1 MRFLFLFLFAL
12 SLPSPAQETY
22 PAKPIRIVVGYSA
35 GGGNDLIARV
45 IAPHTSDAL
54 GQPVVIENRPG
65 AQGIIAAELVAK
77 SAPDGYTLLMGPSG
91 PMTINPAIYSKL
103 PYSPLRD
110 FAPIA
115 MIGSFP
121 LIVAVN
127 PRLPVRSIRELID
140 YAKANP
146 GNANYASSAGIFQI
160 ATELFKQKTGTRFE
174 MIPYKGSG
182 ESVQA
187 VAAGQV
193 TMTFVDPPPAAGA
206 LKSGAVRGL
215 AVTSATRHPS
225 WPDLP
230 TLKELGMPDME
241 VPVWMA
247 LFAPAKTPP
256 AIVARLQREVARAV
270 RLPEIKER
278 FAAMGVDPVGGTSEE
293 LARQLVRD
301 IEKWTAVARAAGIKN
316 D

>member
-54 GQPVVIENRPG
+54 GQPGVIENSPG

-77 SAPDGYTLLMGPSG
+77 SAPDGSTLLMGPSG

-121 LIVAVN
+121 L
-127 PRLPVRSIRELID
+127 
-140 YAKANP
+140 
-146 GNANYASSAGIFQI
+146 
-160 ATELFKQKTGTRFE
+160 
-174 MIPYKGSG
+174 
-182 ESVQA
+182 
-187 VAAGQV
+187 
-193 TMTFVDPPPAAGA
+193 
-206 LKSGAVRGL
+206 
-215 AVTSATRHPS
+215 
-225 WPDLP
+225 
-230 TLKELGMPDME
+230 
-241 VPVWMA
+241 
-247 LFAPAKTPP
+247 
-256 AIVARLQREVARAV
+256 
-270 RLPEIKER
+270 
-278 FAAMGVDPVGGTSEE
+278 
-293 LARQLVRD
+293 
-301 IEKWTAVARAAGIKN
+301 
-316 D
+316 